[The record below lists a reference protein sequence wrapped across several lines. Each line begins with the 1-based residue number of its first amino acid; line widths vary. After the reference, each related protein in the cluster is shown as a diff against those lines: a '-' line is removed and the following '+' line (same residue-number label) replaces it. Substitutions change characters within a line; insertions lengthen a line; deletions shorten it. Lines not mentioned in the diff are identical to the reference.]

1 MSIHAQEPAATDLFE
16 FKTGYVN
23 LLNLKLL
30 GLDLDAL
37 SAQLSAK
44 LRKAPEFFRNAPVVI
59 DLSGIEDTQQPIE
72 FGELLPMLRNLG
84 LLPSGV
90 RGGSDAWQRA
100 AERAGLAVLAD
111 FRPTPQP
118 RPATGTA
125 SAKPVPTPSPP
136 PRMTTKLVDHPVR
149 SGQRIYAPGGDL
161 IVLAPVSPGAEL
173 MADGNIHIY
182 SSLRGRALA
191 GVQGDLAARIFCM
204 DLQAE
209 LIAIGGQYQISENL
223 EESLRG
229 KPVQI
234 FLRDD
239 VLIIEDI

>member
-1 MSIHAQEPAATDLFE
+1 MSNQGQDATAADLFE

-30 GLDLDAL
+30 GLNLDAL

-59 DLSGIEDTQQPIE
+59 DLSGVADAQQSIE
-72 FGELLPMLRNLG
+72 FGELLPMLRDLG

-111 FRPTPQP
+111 FRPTTQDK
-118 RPATGTA
+118 PASGTA
-125 SAKPVPTPSPP
+125 PTKTPP
-136 PRMTTKLVDHPVR
+136 PPAPVRMTTKLVDHPVR

-239 VLIIEDI
+239 VLIIEDL

>member
-1 MSIHAQEPAATDLFE
+1 MSNQGQDPAATDLFE

-30 GLDLDAL
+30 GLDLDTL

-59 DLSGIEDTQQPIE
+59 DLSGVEETQQSIE

-111 FRPTPQP
+111 FRPTPQDK
-118 RPATGTA
+118 PAAGPAAAKTA
-125 SAKPVPTPSPP
+125 PP
-136 PRMTTKLVDHPVR
+136 PPPARMPTKLVDHPVR
-149 SGQRIYAPGGDL
+149 SGQRIYSPGGDL

-239 VLIIEDI
+239 VLIIEDL